1 MNADAQKRAAAEA
14 ALDLIE
20 PGMKLGLG
28 TGSTAA
34 HFVDLLGEKVKDG
47 LDVICVPTSEATH
60 KQAQALGIRLTT
72 LDEQP
77 TLDLVIDG
85 ADELD
90 HSLRLIKGGGGA
102 LLREK
107 IVAAA
112 SGGMVVIAD
121 ETKLV
126 EKLGK
131 FPLPVE
137 VVPFGMTATQ
147 NLVEMLSEDA
157 GCTGSVTLRKGND
170 GQPFVTDGGHYI
182 LDCAFGVIPDP
193 DELDQML
200 RFAPGV
206 VETGLFVGVA
216 DIALLGG
223 PDGVTM
229 IEAED
234 DDDDES
240 ALAGA

>member
-1 MNADAQKRAAAEA
+1 MDADAQKRAAAEA

-28 TGSTAA
+28 TGSTAK

-47 LDVICVPTSEATH
+47 FDVVCVPTSQATH
-60 KQAQALGIRLTT
+60 DQAEALGIPLAT
-72 LDEQP
+72 LDQEP
-77 TLDLVIDG
+77 SLDLVVDG
-85 ADELD
+85 ADEID
-90 HSLRLIKGGGGA
+90 DELRLIKGGGGA

-121 ETKLV
+121 ESKLV
-126 EKLGK
+126 ETLGK

-137 VVPFGMTATQ
+137 VVPFGLTATMH
-147 NLVEMLSEDA
+147 LVELLAEDA
-157 GCTGSVTLRKGND
+157 GCTGEIKVRKNSD
-170 GQPFVTDGGHYI
+170 GTPFETDGGHYI
-182 LDCAFGVIPDP
+182 LDCAFGNIPEP

-200 RFAPGV
+200 RFTPGV

-216 DIALLGG
+216 DIAIIGG
-223 PDGVTM
+223 PEGVVLL
-229 IEAED
+229 EAED
-234 DDDDES
+234 DEDEDDEQAS
-240 ALAGA
+240 